1 MQLLELR
8 RTISSSSST
17 AVAEAT
23 PPSSFRFAARPGCC
37 DAAAGPKL
45 LLDVVVDEAALGAA
59 TVADMVDI
67 VTTLPVVD
75 GVCGGVVLRFTG
87 CPPLS
92 PVLSLRSLLT
102 RVTDTADAADEAEAD
117 AEAAALGETAAED
130 LEEEFPL
137 RERGER
143 GAGDCARR
151 CLMLSLDPSSLS
163 SDLVKLLPSGS
174 VTESVA
180 TL

>member
-1 MQLLELR
+1 MDR
-8 RTISSSSST
+8 FI
-17 AVAEAT
+17 AVAVAL
-23 PPSSFRFAARPGCC
+23 SSFRFAARPSCC

-130 LEEEFPL
+130 LEEDMAEAEAKAAIIFIVENVK
-137 RERGER
+137 RKNKIQIKKI
-143 GAGDCARR
+143 
-151 CLMLSLDPSSLS
+151 LSN
-163 SDLVKLLPSGS
+163 VN
-174 VTESVA
+174 
-180 TL
+180 